1 MKAPL
6 SIFSILS
13 SEASSYNRGM
23 SFPQQNAEIEKIV
36 HETMSQGWSYTP
48 HLFTSSQVKNINDFF
63 DSHRGDFTEAKVGMK
78 NERKRDVSIRSDS
91 TLWLDPL
98 SPPEELTDVFEFL
111 NALRT
116 ELNQKLYLGL
126 REYETHLSLY
136 PPGTFYKTHRDC
148 FQKDSSRVIS
158 FILYL
163 NPHWIPGDGGELKF
177 YDQEMNVISSFAPSE
192 GSFVCFLSADFPH
205 EVLPGKKERRSLTG
219 WIHRKNLN

>member
-1 MKAPL
+1 
-6 SIFSILS
+6 
-13 SEASSYNRGM
+13 M
-23 SFPQQNAEIEKIV
+23 SFPQQNEEIEQIV
-36 HETMSQGWSYTP
+36 HETSSQGWSYRP
-48 HLFTSSQVKNINDFF
+48 NLFTSSQVKKINDFF
-63 DSHRGDFTEAKVGMK
+63 DFHRGDFAEAKVGQK
-78 NERKRDVSIRSDS
+78 QERKRDLSIRGDS

-98 SPPEELTDVFEFL
+98 SPPDELKDVFDFL
-111 NALRT
+111 NGLRDS
-116 ELNQKLYLGL
+116 LNKTLYLGL

-177 YDQEMNVISSFAPSE
+177 YDNEMSEITKFAPSE
-192 GSFVCFLSADFPH
+192 GSFVTFLSQDFPH
-205 EVLPGKKERRSLTG
+205 EVLPGKRERRSLTG